1 MSSYELLFLK
11 FPQMWLHPSW
21 FEGSL
26 RIKQIKI
33 ENCLERGKLL
43 IGVYNG
49 SKFMNYLNLKNS
61 QDIVIDIYLKN
72 KKYMPLTCLSKQKL
86 FTVPHTRPLSFPFIF
101 RKLNIFSNDLLI
113 KMVNAFTVWIY
124 SPFDE

>member
-33 ENCLERGKLL
+33 YYFLERGKLL
-43 IGVYNG
+43 NGVYNG
-49 SKFMNYLNLKNS
+49 SKFMNYLNLKYS

-72 KKYMPLTCLSKQKL
+72 KKDMLRQLKNDDFLHSKNILKSFFRKNKKEWWIVCKL
-86 FTVPHTRPLSFPFIF
+86 FIQNF
-101 RKLNIFSNDLLI
+101 LL
-113 KMVNAFTVWIY
+113 
-124 SPFDE
+124 